1 MTGVVL
7 KAEKR
12 EKLGSI
18 ASKKIKQ
25 AGKIPAVIYQAGG
38 NVNVA
43 IDAREFEMEY
53 FKGNAKTS
61 VIELEISGKKTKVIA
76 HKIDLDPVSDR
87 PTHVDFLNCE
97 ESKTVKAQPKLKFI
111 NQDKSPGLKKGG
123 FLHIVLRK
131 VAVICDSVN
140 NIPTVIEINVGA
152 MQVGQKIRGKDLV
165 LPAGVS
171 LAKND
176 SFLVAS
182 IIGRASKSEE
192 ETAAAASAT
201 PAAGAA
207 APAAGAPAAAGAKAA
222 TPAAAKADKK

>member
-18 ASKKIKQ
+18 ANKKIKQ
-25 AGKIPAVIYQAGG
+25 AGKIPAVIYQTGG
-38 NVNVA
+38 NINVA

-97 ESKTVKAQPKLKFI
+97 ESKAVRAQPKLKFT

-131 VAVICDSVN
+131 VAVICDSIN
-140 NIPTVIEINVGA
+140 NIPSVIEVNVGS
-152 MQVGQKIRGKDLV
+152 MQVGQKIRAKDLV
-165 LPAGVS
+165 LPEGVS
-171 LAKND
+171 LAKD

-182 IIGRASKSEE
+182 IVGRASKSEE
-192 ETAAAASAT
+192 ETQAAT
-201 PAAGAA
+201 AAGGA
-207 APAAGAPAAAGAKAA
+207 APAAATPAAAGAKAA
-222 TPAAAKADKK
+222 APAAAKSDKK

>member
-38 NVNVA
+38 NVNIA
-43 IDAREFEMEY
+43 IDAREFEIEY

-97 ESKTVKAQPKLKFI
+97 ESKTVRAQPKLKFI

-123 FLHIVLRK
+123 FLHVVLRK
-131 VAVICDSVN
+131 VAVICDSAN
-140 NIPTVIEINVGA
+140 NIPTVIEVNVGS
-152 MQVGQKIRGKDLV
+152 MPVGQKIRGKDLI

-176 SFLVAS
+176 EFLVAS

-192 ETAAAASAT
+192 ETQAAAATASAGAT
-201 PAAGAA
+201 SAAGT
-207 APAAGAPAAAGAKAA
+207 PTGAKAA
-222 TPAAAKADKK
+222 TPAAKADKK